1 MVAPVKSRPFWSVM
15 IPTYNSNRFL
25 ETALR
30 SVLIQDPG
38 PDAMQIEVVDD
49 ASEEDPGDIVR
60 RLGGGRVQVF
70 YQPRNLGLAG
80 NWNTCIQRA
89 RGEWVHILH
98 ADDMVFPG
106 FYRQL
111 EQGIRGRPDVGAA
124 FTRFCYINEE
134 GRWTVSQKPYQSEAG
149 IALDFLE
156 RVAVSIQFQC
166 PAVVVRRS
174 VYDQVGFF
182 REDLRYALDWEMW
195 VRIAC
200 QFSFW
205 YEPRVLAAFREHR
218 ESASAHLQAAAV
230 TIQDCIRAVK
240 IMNQYLSERLGP
252 ESAERIRRL
261 ALASQANSA
270 LTTARRS
277 AEAGKIGQA
286 WRYFFG
292 SFRCRYQPWVALRA
306 MRVLRQIVRHT
317 AAGMVSRAVRRP

>member
-1 MVAPVKSRPFWSVM
+1 MMAPTNSRPFWSVM

-25 ETALR
+25 ETTLH

-38 PDAMQIEVVDD
+38 PENMQIEVVED
-49 ASEEDPGDIVR
+49 ASGEDPGDIVR
-60 RLGGGRVQVF
+60 RVAGRRVQVF

-89 RGEWVHILH
+89 RGEWIHLLH
-98 ADDMVFPG
+98 GDDIVLPG

-111 EQGIRGRPDVGAA
+111 EQGIRGRSDVGAA
-124 FTRFCYINEE
+124 FTGFGYVDAD
-134 GRWTVSQKPYQSEAG
+134 GRWRGAEKPYQCEAG

-156 RVAVSIQFQC
+156 RVAVSIPFQC

-174 VYDQVGFF
+174 TYEQVGFF
-182 REDLRYALDWEMW
+182 RDDLRYALDWEMW

-200 QFSFW
+200 RFPFW
-205 YEPRVLAAFREHR
+205 CEPTVLAAFREHGGST
-218 ESASAHLQAAAV
+218 SARLKAAAM
-230 TIQDCIRAVK
+230 TIQDSIRAVE
-240 IMNQYLSERLGP
+240 IMHSYLSERLGP
-252 ESAERIRRL
+252 ESAERLRRL
-261 ALASQANSA
+261 ALASQAHSA

-306 MRVLRQIVRHT
+306 ITVFQKIVRHT
-317 AAGMVSRAVRRP
+317 AASMFLGSDRKP